1 VLAAGEAFGR
11 LGDRDAERLAKA
23 EAAKLSR
30 RAEDAARRRARAF

>member
-23 EAAKLSR
+23 EAAELAIRGES
-30 RAEDAARRRARAF
+30 AARRGARAL